1 MRSNTFVKL
10 LFVILIVCLCI
21 TFTNSIPWFGQ
32 ARLEHFQKKP
42 TIWMY
47 WETPAGKTK
56 PVYLDLCYETIVKHC
71 NTHFDIRLLNETTIS
86 RFLPTL
92 PERLHQKLPT
102 IPQRTDYYRVKLLYL
117 YGGIWL
123 DADTIVFKSLYPLIQ
138 KLNEYNFVGFG
149 CYNYPSNKNVVQDQC
164 KPVNGALVTKPKS
177 ALFRLYMTRIESL
190 LAQTNRPLTYHRIG
204 RTLMN
209 DCIEEI
215 RRKNSR
221 WKYYH
226 VPSQCLER
234 DFKQQKIV
242 NTRLVSTEKMESEC
256 VSKRLFLP
264 VYNTAPGF
272 PKWFLKLT
280 REEILRGPYLM
291 SQYFRHALNIDI
303 PHANNPRTNRPVNR
317 SSRGNAS

>member
-1 MRSNTFVKL
+1 
-10 LFVILIVCLCI
+10 
-21 TFTNSIPWFGQ
+21 
-32 ARLEHFQKKP
+32 
-42 TIWMY
+42 
-47 WETPAGKTK
+47 
-56 PVYLDLCYETIVKHC
+56 
-71 NTHFDIRLLNETTIS
+71 
-86 RFLPTL
+86 
-92 PERLHQKLPT
+92 
-102 IPQRTDYYRVKLLYL
+102 
-117 YGGIWL
+117 
-123 DADTIVFKSLYPLIQ
+123 
-138 KLNEYNFVGFG
+138 
-149 CYNYPSNKNVVQDQC
+149 
-164 KPVNGALVTKPKS
+164 
-177 ALFRLYMTRIESL
+177 
-190 LAQTNRPLTYHRIG
+190 
-204 RTLMN
+204 MN

-234 DFKQQKIV
+234 DIKQQKIV

-291 SQYFRHALNIDI
+291 SQYFRHALNVDV
-303 PHANNPRTNRPVNR
+303 PHANSPRTNRPVNR